1 METNIP
7 ENKSFFQKN
16 IKEISAF
23 AISIIVSL
31 LGFLLLPD
39 KIFVSLLS
47 NAPTPETS
55 RNLFLVGMTFIVGLS
70 ALMSIFN
77 EDTKKWF
84 AIEVVLLLVQIAIV
98 AYNLI
103 VL

>member
-1 METNIP
+1 MNCP
-7 ENKSFFQKN
+7 KNKSFLREN
-16 IKEISAF
+16 IKQISAF
-23 AISIIVSL
+23 ALSVIVSL

-55 RNLFLVGMTFIVGLS
+55 RNLFLVGMAFIVGLS
-70 ALMSIFN
+70 ASMSIFAEN
-77 EDTKKWF
+77 SKKWF
-84 AIEVVLLLVQIAIV
+84 ATEVVLLLVQIAIV

>member
-23 AISIIVSL
+23 AISVIVSL

-47 NAPTPETS
+47 NAPVPETS

-70 ALMSIFN
+70 ALMSIFTEN
-77 EDTKKWF
+77 TKKWI
-84 AIEVVLLLVQIAIV
+84 ALESVLTIAQIGFV